1 METVCF
7 RSMFYQ
13 IGLVLFCRNQPTHNK
28 AVQTFTRQW
37 TLSYIFHSF
46 FKSDTMQMQL
56 CLCHQACS
64 LDKSQPI
71 IHTFIYSDHNS
82 HLPAGLQRS
91 WAMSSD
97 LIRMQL
103 FIFQSK
109 QKASQSIGQKFREKQ
124 KVTHRSRP
132 PPHSTP
138 NTHIHNQT
146 CTHAH
151 KHPRLADRDGRDDSD
166 LLIYESFYSVKPPKK
181 MMWVQMDGDPDPGRL
196 VAQTKCLWWRK
207 RRIEGKWKS
216 FQRVLVELQLLACW
230 WVSQNSELLS
240 WEKPATLLD
249 PHS

>member
-1 METVCF
+1 MNT
-7 RSMFYQ
+7 
-13 IGLVLFCRNQPTHNK
+13 
-28 AVQTFTRQW
+28 
-37 TLSYIFHSF
+37 
-46 FKSDTMQMQL
+46 
-56 CLCHQACS
+56 
-64 LDKSQPI
+64 I
-71 IHTFIYSDHNS
+71 IHLS
-82 HLPAGLQRS
+82 
-91 WAMSSD
+91 
-97 LIRMQL
+97 
-103 FIFQSK
+103 FIFQVWYNADAAVSLPSSLFTGQISTHHPHLHLLRSQLSSASRTPEILNHVIRFDQNAVVHISVKTKSFTKHWSK
-109 QKASQSIGQKFREKQ
+109 VQGEAESHSQIQ
-124 KVTHRSRP
+124 TT

-166 LLIYESFYSVKPPKK
+166 LLIYESFYSVKPPQK
-181 MMWVQMDGDPDPGRL
+181 MMWVQMDGEPDPGRL

-207 RRIEGKWKS
+207 RRIEEKWKS